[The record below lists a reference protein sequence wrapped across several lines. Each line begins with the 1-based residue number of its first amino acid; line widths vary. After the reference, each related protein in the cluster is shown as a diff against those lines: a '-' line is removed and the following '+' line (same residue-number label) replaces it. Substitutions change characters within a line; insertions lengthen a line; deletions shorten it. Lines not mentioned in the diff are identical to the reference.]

1 MVKTKDIKGLE
12 AIYIHNKLLY
22 GDSTLTGDLIKAKEA
37 FSVCLQRIDDDDV
50 CYLQEDAVRHAVLR
64 LLVGINSDLFLQ
76 GVKSSIDTKTT
87 VENLV
92 NEIKEKAWKY
102 RK

>member
-22 GDSTLTGDLIKAKEA
+22 GDSTPTGDLIKAKEA
-37 FSVCLQRIDDDDV
+37 FSVCVQRADDDDV
-50 CYLQEDAVRHAVLR
+50 CYLQDDAVRHAVLR

-76 GVKSSIDTKTT
+76 GVRSSIDTKTT
-87 VENLV
+87 VENLI

>member
-12 AIYIHNKLLY
+12 AIYIHNKLLH
-22 GDSTLTGDLIKAKEA
+22 GDSTTTGDLIKAMEA
-37 FSVCLQRIDDDDV
+37 FSVCVKRIDGDDV
-50 CYLQEDAVRHAVLR
+50 CYLQEDAVRHAVLK
-64 LLVGINSDLFLQ
+64 LLISINSGLFLQ

-87 VENLV
+87 VDNLV
-92 NEIKEKAWKY
+92 NEIKEKAWRY